1 MQHLLKISLTVC
13 FLTVAISLQAQRFQA
28 GLVAGVNLS
37 QIDGDRL
44 AGFNQPGLSAG
55 AKVATILSD
64 RWQVSL
70 ELLYSQQGARRN
82 NKDDPS
88 SAYDRIRLNFVEVP
102 VAINFKEWKFHLTAG
117 VSYARLINYKVID
130 FSGVDVTDSE
140 NFNENIYS
148 LVLGGIYYFRE
159 DMGVDVRW
167 IRSLNDLQAAKDRDS
182 LIGRSLSFK
191 LVYLF

>member
-1 MQHLLKISLTVC
+1 MQHILKFVLVGC
-13 FLTVAISLQAQRFQA
+13 FLMIVISLQAQRFQA

-55 AKVATILSD
+55 GKVATILSD
-64 RWQVSL
+64 RWQVSV
-70 ELLYSQQGARRN
+70 EMLYSQQGARRN

-140 NFNENIYS
+140 DFNENIYS

-191 LVYLF
+191 LIYLF